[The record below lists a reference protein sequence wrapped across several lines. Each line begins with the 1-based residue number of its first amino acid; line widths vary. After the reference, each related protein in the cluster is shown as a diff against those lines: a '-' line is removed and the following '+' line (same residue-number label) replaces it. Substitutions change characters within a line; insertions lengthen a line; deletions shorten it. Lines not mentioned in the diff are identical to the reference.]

1 MAARK
6 QYTLAQ
12 VQSKVYD
19 RLQQSPFWTP
29 AEVIGF
35 INESLRLWSILTGY
49 WKKRLPLTTQ
59 STLPYYSLA
68 SYLTFGMR
76 VEFNSVPLIQS
87 SVTNWDK
94 GYPEWEGN
102 PSSPVE
108 WAPIGLSLIAIRPAD
123 AIGNNS
129 LVLDGVANAPVLVNA
144 ADFIDIGAEEL
155 NALLGYCQYLAAFK
169 EGGQEFESAI
179 PLYQAFLKAAAVKN
193 EKLNASNVFRRAMG
207 LDTDLAGQHPRR
219 AKSQLQP
226 IGAR

>member
-1 MAARK
+1 VAARQ

-12 VQSKVYD
+12 VQAKVYD
-19 RLQQSPFWTP
+19 RLQQSPFWSA
-29 AEVIGF
+29 AEVTAF

-49 WKKRLPLTTQ
+49 WKKRVTLTTLP
-59 STLPYYSLA
+59 TLPYYSLA
-68 SYLTFGMR
+68 SYLAFGMR
-76 VEFNSVPLIQS
+76 VEFNGTPLAQS

-102 PSSPVE
+102 PSSPQE

-123 AIGNNS
+123 AVGNNS
-129 LVLDGVANAPVLVNA
+129 LVLDGVANAPILA
-144 ADFIDIGAEEL
+144 KAGDFIDIGSEEL
-155 NALLGYCQYLAAFK
+155 TALLGYCQYLAAFK

-193 EKLNASNVFRRAMG
+193 EKLNASAIFRRAMG
-207 LDTDLAGQHPRR
+207 LDPDLAGQHPRR